1 MLVYPIIIYAKE
13 KTDKYFTVFI
23 PDFDGVTEGRDLAD
37 CLNMARDYIFNQC
50 VEYENNGIKL
60 PQAFSNKNKQFL
72 EDEVLDI
79 AFESFVDVD
88 LEQYKRQRSVK
99 TVKKNC
105 SLPSWLAF
113 EAEQANLNFSR
124 VLQDGIK
131 RELNIK

>member
-1 MLVYPIIIYAKE
+1 MLVYPIIVYAKE
-13 KTDKYFTVFI
+13 KTDEYFTVFI
-23 PDFDGVTEGRDLAD
+23 PDFEGVTEGRNVAD
-37 CLNMARDYIFNQC
+37 CINMARDYIFNKS
-50 VEYENNGIKL
+50 VEYENNGVEL
-60 PQAFSNKNKQFL
+60 PKAFSNKNKQFS
-72 EDEVLDI
+72 EDEIMDI
-79 AFESFVDVD
+79 AFESLVDID
-88 LEQYKRQRSVK
+88 LNKYRRQRSLK